1 MRVYHRTFAAKEILH
16 DGYKD
21 TAESYTLSDDASGVW
36 VCDSPV
42 SGRGDTLL
50 TIEIPD
56 DEIAKYEWIE
66 KGKPYREF
74 LVPARILKRSTD
86 PPVLSIEEED

>member
-1 MRVYHRTFAAKEILH
+1 MRLYYRTFAAKEILH
-16 DGYKD
+16 DGFRD
-21 TAESYTLSDDASGVW
+21 TGKSYNLSDDATGVW
-36 VCDSPV
+36 VCDSPTA
-42 SGRGDTLL
+42 GRGDTLL

-74 LVPARILKRSTD
+74 LVPAILLNRYG
-86 PPVLSIEEED
+86 PPVLAIEEED